1 MLTGSCGRSV
11 RRQRAFT
18 ASGSVGAPLPKLR
31 HSIKH
36 VPRNEYQVAYE

>member
-18 ASGSVGAPLPKLR
+18 ASGSVGAPLPSLD
-31 HSIKH
+31 SIKH